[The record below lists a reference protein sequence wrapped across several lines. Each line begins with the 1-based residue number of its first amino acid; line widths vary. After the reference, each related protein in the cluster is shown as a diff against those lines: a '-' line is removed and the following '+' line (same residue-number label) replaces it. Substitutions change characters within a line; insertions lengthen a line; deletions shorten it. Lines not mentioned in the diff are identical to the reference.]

1 MQGARRLQGKTP
13 SPPVAMPKRKRDEVP
28 VDFVSR
34 FPSFTRPP
42 SATPP
47 IGTVALPAQH
57 HAAVGVQELTI
68 NFVLKK
74 CPRVS
79 TAKATAHPPGAQGT
93 FTPRLHPNGTPK
105 LHPDGTPRLRQICD
119 DCAANSRKR
128 STMYNRARSDA
139 SRAKRV
145 AYEQATL
152 GEEVD
157 LSGERSPPH
166 P

>member
-1 MQGARRLQGKTP
+1 
-13 SPPVAMPKRKRDEVP
+13 MPKRKRDEVP

-34 FPSFTRPP
+34 FPSFTRLP

-68 NFVLKK
+68 NFVLRK

-79 TAKATAHPPGAQGT
+79 TQGSSAHPSGAQGM
-93 FTPRLHPNGTPK
+93 FTPRLHRDGTPQ
-105 LHPDGTPRLRQICD
+105 LHPDGTPRLRQLCD
-119 DCAANSRKR
+119 DCTAISRKR
-128 STMYNRARSDA
+128 NKSNTEKSNRAIASA